1 MERNHCRISNVLGV
15 YARHSRSRRADT
27 GQGRLTMAVAAVYGN
42 LSTSEHSA
50 QLRKA
55 VIASTIGTTIEW
67 YDFFIYGTA
76 AGLVFG
82 KLFFPNED
90 PLTAT
95 LAAFGTYFIGFA
107 SRPIG
112 AAIFGHYGDRIGRK
126 GTLIA
131 TLLCMGIAT
140 FLIAFVPTYSSI
152 GMWGAIILTIMRMV
166 QGIGVGGEW
175 GGSVLLAM
183 EWSRHH
189 GQRGLVASWPQFGV
203 PAGLFLA
210 NLSILAFSALSGDQ
224 FATWGWRVPFA
235 LSIILIGV
243 GLWIRLGILE
253 TPVFQQLLDEDKI
266 EKAPIIEVFKK
277 QPREIILSALLRMGQ
292 QAPFYIFT
300 AFIFA
305 YAVGTLHM
313 SRNLILSA
321 VLVASCVSFVSIPLF
336 GHMSDRIGR
345 RKMYLIGAVATGL
358 FGFLYFGMVDTA
370 IPSAVFIAIVLSL
383 IPHDMQYGPQAALI
397 AEAFTPRLRYSG
409 SSLGYQ
415 LASVIAGGP
424 APLIATALFA
434 HYNSGYA
441 ISIYMAACTLVS
453 LISAAFMPDYTGKD
467 ISMEYDHAA

>member
-1 MERNHCRISNVLGV
+1 MTSAAFETPQ
-15 YARHSRSRRADT
+15 RRA
-27 GQGRLTMAVAAVYGN
+27 
-42 LSTSEHSA
+42 LSASEHSA

-76 AGLVFG
+76 AGLIFG
-82 KLFFPNED
+82 KLYFPNED

-107 SRPIG
+107 SRPVG

-131 TLLCMGIAT
+131 TLLLMGIAT
-140 FLIAFVPTYSSI
+140 FLIAFVPTYASI
-152 GMWGAIILTIMRMV
+152 GIWGAVILTILRMV

-224 FATWGWRVPFA
+224 FATWGWRIPFA
-235 LSIILIGV
+235 LSIVLIGI

-266 EKAPIIEVFKK
+266 EKAPIIEVFRK
-277 QPREIILSALLRMGQ
+277 QPKEIILSALLRMGQ

-313 SRNLILSA
+313 PRNLILSA

-345 RKMYLIGAVATGL
+345 RKTYLIGAAAVGF

-370 IPSAVFIAIVLSL
+370 IPSVVFIAIVLSL

-415 LASVIAGGP
+415 FASVIAGGP

-434 HYNSGYA
+434 TYHTGYA
-441 ISIYMAACTLVS
+441 ISIYIAACTVVS

-467 ISMEYDHAA
+467 ISREYDHAA